1 MQNVHP
7 DSLPQDVTTFV
18 QNLAGLFG
26 DPGEM
31 RVVRTVAGYPAL
43 ITKPYRLLDGDELK
57 VTLPD
62 NCDHDTLIA
71 LLLAYPGITESE
83 LEQSIRELAEV
94 SELIAIP
101 ANIAH
106 QNFEPVLP
114 VGEIQ
119 QRLDTS
125 FDQVFLLLRS
135 DPN

>member
-18 QNLAGLFG
+18 RNLAVLFG
-26 DPGEM
+26 DPGTT

-43 ITKPYRLLDGDELK
+43 IAKQYRLLDSDELK

-62 NCDHDTLIA
+62 NCDSDTSIA
-71 LLLAYPGITESE
+71 LLLPYPGITESE
-83 LEQSIRELAEV
+83 LGQSIRELADV
-94 SELIAIP
+94 SDLIAIP
-101 ANIAH
+101 ANIAL
-106 QNFEPVLP
+106 QNFDTVLP